1 MAKKKN
7 SRKALAVALGIMGV
21 AGLSVA
27 SASQLTINTDDEN
40 VAVGS
45 VNIAAACDDEVT
57 VDFNFDLAT
66 GQYTTVSI
74 TDIETGCAGKSLTWT
89 LNTSEATDP
98 TGTVASL
105 SATSVTA
112 SIAAIP
118 LTADLN
124 SIDIAIY

>member
-21 AGLSVA
+21 AGMSVA
-27 SASQLTINTDDEN
+27 SASQLTINTDDN
-40 VAVGS
+40 NIAVGS
-45 VNIAAACDDEVT
+45 VAIDAACDDAVT
-57 VDFNFDLAT
+57 VDFDFDLNAGT
-66 GQYTTVSI
+66 YTSVTI
-74 TDIETGCAGKSLTWT
+74 TDIDAACAGKSLQWT

-98 TGTVASL
+98 SATVTVAG
-105 SATSVTA
+105 TSVTG
-112 SIAAIP
+112 SITSVP

>member
-27 SASQLTINTDDEN
+27 SASQLTINTNDDN

-74 TDIETGCAGKSLTWT
+74 TDIATGCAGKSLTWT
-89 LNTSEATDP
+89 LNTSAASDP

-105 SATSVTA
+105 AGTSVTGN
-112 SIAAIP
+112 IAAVP